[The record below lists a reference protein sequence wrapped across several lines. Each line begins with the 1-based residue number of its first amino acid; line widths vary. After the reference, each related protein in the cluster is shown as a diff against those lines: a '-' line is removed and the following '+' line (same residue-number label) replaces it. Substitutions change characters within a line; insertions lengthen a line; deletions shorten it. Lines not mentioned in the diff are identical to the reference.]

1 MIQNQLYNLCHPE
14 ILASLPVTR
23 SDNQIMGHVRGH
35 ETRVSS
41 AESEQNS
48 LDHADMA
55 HKQAHLI
62 KVKQLVYKTV
72 E

>member
-1 MIQNQLYNLCHPE
+1 MIQNQLYNLCHPR
-14 ILASLPVTR
+14 IGASLPVTR

-55 HKQAHLI
+55 PKQAHLI
-62 KVKQLVYKTV
+62 KYKQFIYKVV